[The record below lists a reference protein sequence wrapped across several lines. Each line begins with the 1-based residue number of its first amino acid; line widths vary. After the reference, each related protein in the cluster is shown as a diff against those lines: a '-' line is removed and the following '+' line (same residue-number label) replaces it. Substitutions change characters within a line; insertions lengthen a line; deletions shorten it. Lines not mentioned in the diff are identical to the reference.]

1 MGIRADKAVNNHKSF
16 NTCSGSVLMAFADK
30 IGISE
35 EEAKKIAAPF
45 AGGRMGKCGAVMSGE
60 YVLEQL
66 YGADAPD
73 KIAEYEAA
81 FLQSKNGAKGSVMCS
96 DLKGNCRACVTD
108 AARILEDMIG

>member
-1 MGIRADKAVNNHKSF
+1 MGVRADQAVNNHKSF

-35 EEAKKIAAPF
+35 DEAKKIAAPF

-81 FLQSKNGAKGSVMCS
+81 FKAADKGSVMCS
-96 DLKGNCRACVTD
+96 NLRGNCRACVTD

>member
-1 MGIRADKAVNNHKSF
+1 MGVRADQAVNNHKSF

-35 EEAKKIAAPF
+35 DEAKKIAAPF

-81 FLQSKNGAKGSVMCS
+81 FKAEDKGSVMCS
-96 DLKGNCRACVTD
+96 DLRGNCRACVTD